1 MTEPARRVDA
11 RPASTEMT
19 VAGDRR
25 LGVLL
30 LGAGLVGL
38 VAAIALMVEKI
49 QLLKDPDYIP
59 SCNVSPILSC
69 GSVMATPQAEA
80 FGFPNPIL
88 GIAGFAAIAVVGGAV
103 LAGTGFR
110 LWFWIGAQ
118 VGVTFAVVFIHWLI
132 YQSVYV
138 IGALC
143 PYCLIVWAVTIPIF
157 WYTTVFNL
165 QLMQGGGPPWARKV
179 IATITAYH
187 GAILTAWV
195 LVIIA
200 LVAHRF
206 WDYWISLV

>member
-1 MTEPARRVDA
+1 MTEPALRGDA
-11 RPASTEMT
+11 EPAGTE
-19 VAGDRR
+19 AAAASCCR

-38 VAAIALMVEKI
+38 VAAIVLLVEKI

-69 GSVMATPQAEA
+69 GSVIATPQAEA
-80 FGFPNPIL
+80 FGIPNPIL
-88 GIAGFAAIAVVGGAV
+88 GIAGFAAVAVVGAAV

-110 LWFWIGAQ
+110 LWFRIGAQ

-132 YQSVYV
+132 YQSLYV

-165 QLMQGGGPPWARKV
+165 QFIQGAGPPWAQKF
-179 IATITAYH
+179 IATVTVYH
-187 GAILTAWV
+187 GVILTAWI

-200 LVAHRF
+200 LIAHRF
-206 WDYWISLV
+206 WDYWGSLV

>member
-1 MTEPARRVDA
+1 MTEPAHRGGA
-11 RPASTEMT
+11 RPASAETT
-19 VAGDRR
+19 AGDRR
-25 LGVLL
+25 LGALL

-59 SCNVSPILSC
+59 TCNVSPILSC

-80 FGFPNPIL
+80 FGIANPIF
-88 GIAGFAAIAVVGGAV
+88 GIAGFAAVVVVGGAV
-103 LAGTGFR
+103 LAGTGLR
-110 LWFWIGAQ
+110 LWFWIGTQ

-143 PYCLIVWAVTIPIF
+143 PYCLVVWAVTIPIF

-165 QLMQGGGPPWARKV
+165 QLVQAGGPSWARKF
-179 IATITAYH
+179 IETATVYH

-200 LVAHRF
+200 LVTHRF
-206 WDYWISLV
+206 WDYWISLL

>member
-1 MTEPARRVDA
+1 MTEPDLRGDA
-11 RPASTEMT
+11 RPANTEMA
-19 VAGDRR
+19 VAGRR

-49 QLLKDPDYIP
+49 QLLKDPTYIP
-59 SCNVSPILSC
+59 TCNVSPILSC

-88 GIAGFAAIAVVGGAV
+88 GIAGFAAVAVVGGAV

-110 LWFWIGAQ
+110 LWFWVGAQ
-118 VGVTFAVVFIHWLI
+118 IGVTFAVVFIHWLI

-165 QLMQGGGPPWARKV
+165 QLVKGVGPPWARKF
-179 IATITAYH
+179 IATVTAYH

-200 LVAHRF
+200 LIAHRF
-206 WDYWISLV
+206 WDYWVSLV